1 MLTTPGQL
9 LVNSVLPE
17 EYRDHTRTLGQD
29 EVDALMQRVA
39 LEHPEKY
46 REISHALVQ
55 LGRNAAFDEGSTI
68 TLDDLVPVV
77 DKKPLL
83 DLVRKQE
90 AAIRKDRRLTD
101 EQKDD
106 AIATLYGEATKR
118 ITDETYKAAIGN
130 NNPFAVQVK
139 YRARGSKNALGA
151 MLTSPGTY
159 TDSNG
164 KLVPIFISR
173 SYAEGL
179 APHEYWAAGYGA
191 RLGVTCLTP
200 DTKVVMA
207 DWTER
212 EIGTLRPGDIVMGAR
227 ADGTVYP
234 VRVKRFFD
242 NGIQP
247 VYRWTFR
254 CLASQAFVDVKAT
267 AEHKLLARTR
277 RWGSGGKLDR
287 LSQPGLVKL
296 GSAKFGRRSD
306 HNSYFAQVSA
316 GGYFTGKH
324 VDTALLVGL
333 MTGDGCCSNKKWT
346 DMSFSC
352 ADPLLLQDISGYLAG
367 FNLRLRHTGTGYT
380 YSFSRI
386 EKIAHEWYYSE
397 DGHKFNNRAR
407 YDVWRYIGGC
417 HSWDKRL
424 PYDIMSWDDESVV
437 AYLAGLFATDGSF
450 YRTKRGPLGF
460 SLALNSLDI
469 VEGVRRILSLRF
481 GVWGTP
487 VHDMQRSRVHHMYG
501 FSVTHPSSFERLASL
516 MRGIIPGV
524 KRRKLETMFACKTAG
539 RTPELG
545 FRIQSKEYIGE
556 QHVVDIEVDSPD
568 HMFLLANGII
578 SSNSTKLGTQKGGYL
593 DKMMNAT
600 AIDQVVTTD
609 DCGTTNGI
617 PVSVDDQD
625 NVGAV
630 LQSPAGGFSAGTVIT
645 KQVLD
650 QIREKGEDEI
660 VIRSPITCGCKDGL
674 CKKCV
679 GIRENG
685 RFPDIGYNVGVNAA
699 SALGERVTQGAL
711 NCIAEGTLVRMAD
724 GTAKPIEMVEPGDK
738 VFGSDF
744 RGNIFETTVVA
755 RYDQGVQPAFRTVF
769 ISEVGTV
776 DVTTT
781 TEHPILAMHNG
792 DGAYHM
798 CRIGHDPTDLTVLVV
813 PYRGY
818 LAGDVEHTEFVA
830 EPFDFHSVE
839 SVGTKQMYDLEV
851 ECDEHI
857 YLLANGI
864 VCANT
869 KHSGKNDALGSYI
882 GFEGLKNMTTIP
894 KAFDVKAAVAGRDG
908 KVTAIEPAP
917 QGGQYVVLD
926 DDRDDRIYV
935 PGNLE
940 PSVKVGDVLEAGD
953 AVSTGMVSPADVVQ
967 YKGVGEGRRYFMN
980 RFRQVFKESGYGVN
994 RRNVE
999 VLSRALIN
1007 NVQVENPD
1015 SEGSGLPGDIMR
1027 YSAWA
1032 AGYSPRSDAT
1042 HGPVDKTALGRYL
1055 EQPVLHYTI
1064 GTRVTPSVLKS
1075 LKRHKVEDLTTHA
1088 YPPGVVPH
1096 MVSIVDA
1103 PAYSGDWMARLG
1115 TSYLKERLLEDVQ
1128 RGGHSELHST
1138 NPVPSMAKGIELGK
1152 DIATKGLY

>member
-106 AIATLYGEATKR
+106 AISTLYGEATKR

-164 KLVPIFISR
+164 KLVPIFIRR

-277 RWGSGGKLDR
+277 RWGSGGKFDR

-296 GSAKFGRRSD
+296 GSAKFGRRPD

-316 GGYFTGKH
+316 GGHFTGKH

-367 FNLRLRHTGTGYT
+367 FNLRLRHTGSGYT
-380 YSFSRI
+380 HSFSRI
-386 EKIAHEWYYSE
+386 EKTAHEWYYSE

-424 PYDIMSWDDESVV
+424 PFDIMSWDDESVV

-450 YRTKRGPLGF
+450 YRTKCGPLGF
-460 SLALNSLDI
+460 SIALNSLDI

-481 GVWGTP
+481 GVWGSP

-711 NCIAEGTLVRMAD
+711 N
-724 GTAKPIEMVEPGDK
+724 
-738 VFGSDF
+738 
-744 RGNIFETTVVA
+744 
-755 RYDQGVQPAFRTVF
+755 
-769 ISEVGTV
+769 
-776 DVTTT
+776 
-781 TEHPILAMHNG
+781 
-792 DGAYHM
+792 
-798 CRIGHDPTDLTVLVV
+798 
-813 PYRGY
+813 
-818 LAGDVEHTEFVA
+818 
-830 EPFDFHSVE
+830 
-839 SVGTKQMYDLEV
+839 
-851 ECDEHI
+851 
-857 YLLANGI
+857 
-864 VCANT
+864 T
-869 KHSGKNDALGSYI
+869 KHSGRNDALGSYI

-894 KAFDVKAAVAGRDG
+894 KAFDVKASVAGRDG

-935 PGNLE
+935 PGNLK

-1032 AGYSPRSDAT
+1032 AGYTPRSDST

-1152 DIATKGLY
+1152 DIATKGFY

>member
-29 EVDALMQRVA
+29 EVDALMQRIA

-106 AIATLYGEATKR
+106 AISTLYGEATKR
-118 ITDETYKAAIGN
+118 ITEETYKAAIGN

-191 RLGVTCLTP
+191 RLGV
-200 DTKVVMA
+200 
-207 DWTER
+207 
-212 EIGTLRPGDIVMGAR
+212 I
-227 ADGTVYP
+227 
-234 VRVKRFFD
+234 
-242 NGIQP
+242 
-247 VYRWTFR
+247 
-254 CLASQAFVDVKAT
+254 
-267 AEHKLLARTR
+267 
-277 RWGSGGKLDR
+277 
-287 LSQPGLVKL
+287 
-296 GSAKFGRRSD
+296 
-306 HNSYFAQVSA
+306 
-316 GGYFTGKH
+316 
-324 VDTALLVGL
+324 
-333 MTGDGCCSNKKWT
+333 
-346 DMSFSC
+346 
-352 ADPLLLQDISGYLAG
+352 
-367 FNLRLRHTGTGYT
+367 
-380 YSFSRI
+380 
-386 EKIAHEWYYSE
+386 
-397 DGHKFNNRAR
+397 
-407 YDVWRYIGGC
+407 
-417 HSWDKRL
+417 
-424 PYDIMSWDDESVV
+424 
-437 AYLAGLFATDGSF
+437 
-450 YRTKRGPLGF
+450 
-460 SLALNSLDI
+460 
-469 VEGVRRILSLRF
+469 
-481 GVWGTP
+481 
-487 VHDMQRSRVHHMYG
+487 
-501 FSVTHPSSFERLASL
+501 
-516 MRGIIPGV
+516 
-524 KRRKLETMFACKTAG
+524 
-539 RTPELG
+539 
-545 FRIQSKEYIGE
+545 
-556 QHVVDIEVDSPD
+556 
-568 HMFLLANGII
+568 
-578 SSNSTKLGTQKGGYL
+578 STKLGTQKGGYL
-593 DKMMNAT
+593 DKMMNAA

-609 DCGTTNGI
+609 DCGTSNGI

-711 NCIAEGTLVRMAD
+711 NCIVEGTLVRMAD
-724 GTAKPIEMVEPGDK
+724 GTAKPIEEVNPGDY
-738 VFGSDF
+738 VLGSDMSG
-744 RGNIFETTVVA
+744 RLSPTRVVA
-755 RYDQGVQPAFRTVF
+755 RYDNGFQPCVDTAFIINGTRRD
-769 ISEVGTV
+769 SEQIHLLS
-776 DVTTT
+776 T
-781 TEHPILAMHNG
+781 TEHPILG
-792 DGAYHM
+792 T
-798 CRIGHDPTDLTVLVV
+798 RVV
-813 PYRGY
+813 TGQKEEALNWVPRM
-818 LAGDVEHTEFVA
+818 LK
-830 EPFDFHSVE
+830 
-839 SVGTKQMYDLEV
+839 VGTKSREFFAYGPSSFDDTGFRSEPLAMLLGALVGDGCYTESVSGVYLSCADKQEISDLQESISGLGLRLHRLKYHDGIYYQVSGSSARAGRAGNPVKNYLIKHGMYGKYAHDKDVPPDIRTWDNASIAAFVGGFVAADGSIYQSDRDGKPGIALASTSLPLLKSIRDVMMTRFGILPTAITRTGIAGTRYRKHDQYQYTLTRIDAVERFAAYIRIPGRKNAMLHSMLASYKRGKHYNRTVFRRVSQVPIGIRHVYDLEV
-851 ECDEHI
+851 SCPEHI
-857 YLLANGI
+857 YMLDNGLI
-864 VCANT
+864 VHNT
-869 KHSGKNDALGSYI
+869 KHSGRNDALGSYI

-894 KAFDVKAAVAGRDG
+894 KAFDVKASVAGRDG

-926 DDRDDRIYV
+926 DDRDNRIYV
-935 PGNLE
+935 PGNLK

-967 YKGVGEGRRYFMN
+967 YKGVGEGRRYFTN

-1015 SEGSGLPGDIMR
+1015 SEGSGLPGDILR

-1032 AGYSPRSDAT
+1032 AGYTPRSDAT

-1075 LKRHKVEDLTTHA
+1075 LKRHKIEGLTTNA

>member
-106 AIATLYGEATKR
+106 AISTLYGEATKR
-118 ITDETYKAAIGN
+118 ITEETYKAAIGN

-164 KLVPIFISR
+164 KLVPIFIRR

-212 EIGTLRPGDIVMGAR
+212 EIGTLRPDDIVMGAR

-277 RWGSGGKLDR
+277 RWGSGGKIDR

-316 GGYFTGKH
+316 GGHFTGKH

-352 ADPLLLQDISGYLAG
+352 ADPLLLQDIAGYLAG

-407 YDVWRYIGGC
+407 YDVWRYIGCC
-417 HSWDKRL
+417 HSCDKRL
-424 PYDIMSWDDESVV
+424 PFDIMSWDDESVV

-501 FSVTHPSSFERLASL
+501 FSVTNPSSFERLAEL

-660 VIRSPITCGCKDGL
+660 VIRSPITCSCKDGL

-711 NCIAEGTLVRMAD
+711 N
-724 GTAKPIEMVEPGDK
+724 
-738 VFGSDF
+738 
-744 RGNIFETTVVA
+744 
-755 RYDQGVQPAFRTVF
+755 
-769 ISEVGTV
+769 
-776 DVTTT
+776 
-781 TEHPILAMHNG
+781 
-792 DGAYHM
+792 
-798 CRIGHDPTDLTVLVV
+798 
-813 PYRGY
+813 
-818 LAGDVEHTEFVA
+818 
-830 EPFDFHSVE
+830 
-839 SVGTKQMYDLEV
+839 
-851 ECDEHI
+851 
-857 YLLANGI
+857 
-864 VCANT
+864 T
-869 KHSGKNDALGSYI
+869 KHSGRNDALGSYI

-894 KAFDVKAAVAGRDG
+894 KAFDVKASVAGRDG

-935 PGNLE
+935 PGNLA

-1015 SEGSGLPGDIMR
+1015 SEGSGLPGDILR

-1032 AGYSPRSDAT
+1032 AGYTPRSDST

>member
-39 LEHPEKY
+39 LERPEKY

-90 AAIRKDRRLTD
+90 AAIRKDRRLTP

-164 KLVPIFISR
+164 KLVPIFINR

-191 RLGVTCLTP
+191 RLGV
-200 DTKVVMA
+200 
-207 DWTER
+207 
-212 EIGTLRPGDIVMGAR
+212 I
-227 ADGTVYP
+227 
-234 VRVKRFFD
+234 
-242 NGIQP
+242 
-247 VYRWTFR
+247 
-254 CLASQAFVDVKAT
+254 
-267 AEHKLLARTR
+267 
-277 RWGSGGKLDR
+277 
-287 LSQPGLVKL
+287 
-296 GSAKFGRRSD
+296 
-306 HNSYFAQVSA
+306 
-316 GGYFTGKH
+316 
-324 VDTALLVGL
+324 
-333 MTGDGCCSNKKWT
+333 
-346 DMSFSC
+346 
-352 ADPLLLQDISGYLAG
+352 
-367 FNLRLRHTGTGYT
+367 
-380 YSFSRI
+380 
-386 EKIAHEWYYSE
+386 
-397 DGHKFNNRAR
+397 
-407 YDVWRYIGGC
+407 
-417 HSWDKRL
+417 
-424 PYDIMSWDDESVV
+424 
-437 AYLAGLFATDGSF
+437 
-450 YRTKRGPLGF
+450 
-460 SLALNSLDI
+460 
-469 VEGVRRILSLRF
+469 
-481 GVWGTP
+481 
-487 VHDMQRSRVHHMYG
+487 
-501 FSVTHPSSFERLASL
+501 
-516 MRGIIPGV
+516 
-524 KRRKLETMFACKTAG
+524 
-539 RTPELG
+539 
-545 FRIQSKEYIGE
+545 
-556 QHVVDIEVDSPD
+556 
-568 HMFLLANGII
+568 
-578 SSNSTKLGTQKGGYL
+578 STKLGTQKGGYL

-609 DCGTTNGI
+609 DCGTSNGI

-724 GTAKPIEMVEPGDK
+724 GTAKPIERVEPGDK

-792 DGAYHM
+792 DGSYHM

-830 EPFDFHSVE
+830 EPFNFRSVE
-839 SVGTKQMYDLEV
+839 AVGDKHMYDLEV

-894 KAFDVKAAVAGRDG
+894 KAFDVKASVAGRDG

-935 PGNLE
+935 PGNLA

-999 VLSRALIN
+999 VMSRALIN

-1015 SEGSGLPGDIMR
+1015 SEGSGLPGDILR

-1032 AGYSPRSDAT
+1032 AGYTPRSDST

-1075 LKRHKVEDLTTHA
+1075 LKRHKVDGLTTNA

>member
-29 EVDALMQRVA
+29 EVDALMQRIA

-106 AIATLYGEATKR
+106 AISTLYSEATKR
-118 ITDETYKAAIGN
+118 ITEETYKAAIGN

-164 KLVPIFISR
+164 KLVPIFINR

-191 RLGVTCLTP
+191 RLGV
-200 DTKVVMA
+200 
-207 DWTER
+207 
-212 EIGTLRPGDIVMGAR
+212 I
-227 ADGTVYP
+227 
-234 VRVKRFFD
+234 
-242 NGIQP
+242 
-247 VYRWTFR
+247 
-254 CLASQAFVDVKAT
+254 
-267 AEHKLLARTR
+267 
-277 RWGSGGKLDR
+277 
-287 LSQPGLVKL
+287 
-296 GSAKFGRRSD
+296 
-306 HNSYFAQVSA
+306 
-316 GGYFTGKH
+316 
-324 VDTALLVGL
+324 
-333 MTGDGCCSNKKWT
+333 
-346 DMSFSC
+346 
-352 ADPLLLQDISGYLAG
+352 
-367 FNLRLRHTGTGYT
+367 
-380 YSFSRI
+380 
-386 EKIAHEWYYSE
+386 
-397 DGHKFNNRAR
+397 
-407 YDVWRYIGGC
+407 
-417 HSWDKRL
+417 
-424 PYDIMSWDDESVV
+424 
-437 AYLAGLFATDGSF
+437 
-450 YRTKRGPLGF
+450 
-460 SLALNSLDI
+460 
-469 VEGVRRILSLRF
+469 
-481 GVWGTP
+481 
-487 VHDMQRSRVHHMYG
+487 
-501 FSVTHPSSFERLASL
+501 
-516 MRGIIPGV
+516 
-524 KRRKLETMFACKTAG
+524 
-539 RTPELG
+539 
-545 FRIQSKEYIGE
+545 
-556 QHVVDIEVDSPD
+556 
-568 HMFLLANGII
+568 
-578 SSNSTKLGTQKGGYL
+578 STKLGTQKGGYL

-630 LQSPAGGFSAGTVIT
+630 LQRPAGGFSAGTVIT

-724 GTAKPIEMVEPGDK
+724 GTAKPIERVEPGDK

-839 SVGTKQMYDLEV
+839 AVGDKHMYDLEV

-869 KHSGKNDALGSYI
+869 KHSGKNEALGSYI

-894 KAFDVKAAVAGRDG
+894 KAFDVKASVAGRDG

-935 PGNLE
+935 PGNLA

-1015 SEGSGLPGDIMR
+1015 SEGSGLPGDILR

-1032 AGYSPRSDAT
+1032 AGYTPRSDST

-1075 LKRHKVEDLTTHA
+1075 LKRHKVEDLTTNA